1 MYVVRFSLPHQER
14 VFPYCSGL
22 TETEGQLNPA
32 DFLLSC
38 VARATCEA
46 YQASLLGIPTLTANS
61 AKQLATDIGYLG
73 DILEDL
79 GHPLSDGLAAVLK
92 LLRLPAKDFWVQSTG
107 KKRGRRQLV
116 QLVCC

>member
-1 MYVVRFSLPHQER
+1 M
-14 VFPYCSGL
+14 
-22 TETEGQLNPA
+22 
-32 DFLLSC
+32 
-38 VARATCEA
+38 ARATCEA

>member
-1 MYVVRFSLPHQER
+1 MISPLFARQER

-22 TETEGQLNPA
+22 LETEGQNPA

-38 VARATCEA
+38 VARATCDT
-46 YQASLLGIPTLTANS
+46 YQSALLRIPTLTGNS
-61 AKQLATDIGYLG
+61 ARQLATDIGYLG

-79 GHPLSDGLAAVLK
+79 GHPLSDGIGAVLT

-107 KKRGRRQLV
+107 KQQLGAE
-116 QLVCC
+116 LRHIIFF